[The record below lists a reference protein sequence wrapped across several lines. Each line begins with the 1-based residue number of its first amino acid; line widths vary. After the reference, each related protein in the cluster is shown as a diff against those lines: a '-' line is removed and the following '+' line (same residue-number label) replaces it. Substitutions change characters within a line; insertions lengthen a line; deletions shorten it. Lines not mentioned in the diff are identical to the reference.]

1 MFFPKEHRKKMQ
13 ESTFRPLLHRFC
25 FLHLSITQKERAYW
39 LKRNKLIGPSLTLC
53 SPDRRKRGKR
63 IQYTRSARANT
74 VAVHILNGRTMTA
87 QNVLHPDFCM
97 KKHIQ
102 SRDRL
107 YCLCQ
112 TVINSITLAATL
124 MPSSFWTPA
133 EYIRLAP

>member
-1 MFFPKEHRKKMQ
+1 MFFPKEHRKRCKKAHFARFYIVFAF
-13 ESTFRPLLHRFC
+13 STCQLRKKKEHIVSKGTNLLVQASHFA
-25 FLHLSITQKERAYW
+25 HPTDEK
-39 LKRNKLIGPSLTLC
+39 G
-53 SPDRRKRGKR
+53 GKR
-63 IQYTRSARANT
+63 IQDTHSAWADT

-87 QNVLHPDFCM
+87 QNVLHADFCM

-107 YCLCQ
+107 YCLRQ
-112 TVINSITLAATL
+112 TVIDSITLAATL

>member
-25 FLHLSITQKERAYW
+25 FLHLSITQKERAYC
-39 LKRNKLIGPSLTLC
+39 LKRNKLIGPGLILY
-53 SPDRRKRGKR
+53 SPDRRKMGER
-63 IQYTRSARANT
+63 IQYTRSARADT

-87 QNVLHPDFCM
+87 QNVLHADFCI

-107 YCLCQ
+107 YCLRQ
-112 TVINSITLAATL
+112 TVIDSITLAATL